1 MQLLGIYKLH
11 KGKYKFNEVIYV
23 WSHFTGIYTICVY
36 IYACM
41 NDLYLFI
48 NIFIWYTYVQ

>member
-1 MQLLGIYKLH
+1 MQLLEIYKLH